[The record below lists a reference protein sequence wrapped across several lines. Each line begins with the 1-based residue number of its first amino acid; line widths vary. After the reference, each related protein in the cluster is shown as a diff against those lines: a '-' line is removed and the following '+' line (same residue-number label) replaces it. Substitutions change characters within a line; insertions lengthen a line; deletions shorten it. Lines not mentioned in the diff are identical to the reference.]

1 MSNENPQML
10 SLQASNIGIG
20 SYVVNDYLLT
30 VEISQDGN
38 GYLFTIKKG
47 TQEQTIHLTELTEE
61 SAYEVISQAL
71 AEAKASGEFDGTSP
85 SASVSKVNNKA
96 TITIT
101 DINGTTTVDVY
112 DGVKGD
118 KGDPGIDVTVT
129 DTTLNIV

>member
-71 AEAKASGEFDGTSP
+71 ADAKASGEFDGPKGDKGDKGDTGDTGP
-85 SASVSKVNNKA
+85 QG
-96 TITIT
+96 IQGIQG
-101 DINGTTTVDVY
+101 IQGP
-112 DGVKGD
+112 KGD